1 MLFWPL
7 INYKLLNEEKYKMNK
22 ATYGKY
28 KRQFFILCGLI
39 MVASLVFLLLQKKTT
54 LKSSDEFNKEINNLY
69 SFFVN
74 KNSNLQNKKIIK
86 IKSGDSLQRILL
98 KEGIPQSEI
107 NKIYSQIIKKFDLK
121 KIQQGQD
128 LKVILNKNNGQI
140 SISRLSFQ
148 LDSLSTVHLYS
159 NQNDYAVK
167 IIKKN
172 LEKVNFLA
180 QGVIQNSL
188 YGSANKVG
196 VDPEIII
203 EFARIFGFE
212 IDFQRDIRAN
222 DEFKIFYERYEDDDG
237 ETHKNGNI
245 LFAYMKNNGREIT
258 LYRYTDAKKI
268 SGYYTADGKSIEKAL
283 MKTPINGARLSS
295 VFGFRKHP
303 ILGYNKLHQGTDF
316 AAPRGTPVM
325 ASGSGTIERASWF
338 GAYGKYVSIRHN
350 STYKTAYAHLS
361 GFGKGI
367 KAGTKVQQ
375 GRIIGYVGSTGR
387 STGPHLHYEVLVNNK
402 RVNSQRLNLPSG
414 RSLNKEEIID
424 FNTQIK
430 RVKELAATSK
440 KSG

>member
-1 MLFWPL
+1 M
-7 INYKLLNEEKYKMNK
+7 KK

-39 MVASLVFLLLQKKTT
+39 MLASLVFLLLQKKTT

-107 NKIYSQIIKKFDLK
+107 NKIYSQIVKKFDLK

-128 LKVILNKNNGQI
+128 LKVILNKNNNQT

-180 QGVIQNSL
+180 QGAIQNSL
-188 YGSANKVG
+188 YGSASKVG

-222 DEFKIFYERYEDDDG
+222 DEFKIFYERYEDDDK
-237 ETHKNGNI
+237 EVQKNGNI
-245 LFAYMKNNGREIT
+245 LFAYMKNNGKEIS
-258 LYRYTDAKKI
+258 LYRFTDQKKI
-268 SGYYTADGKSIEKAL
+268 TGYYTADGKSIEKAL

-295 VFGFRKHP
+295 VFGFRRHP

-316 AAPRGTPVM
+316 SAPRGTPIM

-338 GAYGKYVSIRHN
+338 GAYGKYVRIRHN

-367 KAGTKVQQ
+367 KSGSRVQQ
-375 GRIIGYVGSTGR
+375 GQIIGYVGSTGR
-387 STGPHLHYEVLVNNK
+387 STGPHLHYEVLINNK
-402 RVNSQRLNLPSG
+402 RVNSQKLNLPSG
-414 RSLNKEEIID
+414 KNLTGVEKQD
-424 FNTQIK
+424 FENI
-430 RVKELAATSK
+430 K
-440 KSG
+440 KSFDKLLSQNQVR

>member
-1 MLFWPL
+1 
-7 INYKLLNEEKYKMNK
+7 
-22 ATYGKY
+22 
-28 KRQFFILCGLI
+28 

-107 NKIYSQIIKKFDLK
+107 NKIYSQIVKKFDLK

-128 LKVILNKNNGQI
+128 LKVILNKNNNQT

-180 QGVIQNSL
+180 QGAIQNSL
-188 YGSANKVG
+188 YGSASKVG

-222 DEFKIFYERYEDDDG
+222 DEFKIFYERYEDDDK
-237 ETHKNGNI
+237 EVQKNGNI
-245 LFAYMKNNGREIT
+245 LFAYMKNNGKEIS
-258 LYRYTDAKKI
+258 LYRFTDQKKI
-268 SGYYTADGKSIEKAL
+268 TGYYTADGKSIEKAL

-295 VFGFRKHP
+295 VFGFRRHP

-316 AAPRGTPVM
+316 AAPRGTPIM
-325 ASGSGTIERASWF
+325 ASGSGTIEKASWF
-338 GAYGKYVSIRHN
+338 GAYGKYVRIRHN

-367 KAGTKVQQ
+367 KSGSRVQQ
-375 GRIIGYVGSTGR
+375 GQIIGYVGSTGR
-387 STGPHLHYEVLVNNK
+387 STGPHLHYEVLINNK
-402 RVNSQRLNLPSG
+402 RVNSQKLNLPSG
-414 RSLNKEEIID
+414 KNLTGVEKQDFENII
-424 FNTQIK
+424 
-430 RVKELAATSK
+430 
-440 KSG
+440 KSFDKLLSQNQVR

>member
-1 MLFWPL
+1 MKKPIYL
-7 INYKLLNEEKYKMNK
+7 
-22 ATYGKY
+22 KY
-28 KRQFFILCGLI
+28 KRQFFILFSLI
-39 MVASLVFLLLQKKTT
+39 VLASLVFLLLQKKTP
-54 LKSSDEFNKEINNLY
+54 LKSSNEFNKEINNLY

-128 LKVILNKNNGQI
+128 LKVILNKNNNQI

-188 YGSANKVG
+188 YGSASKVG

-222 DEFKIFYERYEDDDG
+222 DEFKIFYERYEDDDK
-237 ETHKNGNI
+237 EVQKNGNI
-245 LFAYMKNNGREIT
+245 LFAYMKNNGKEIS
-258 LYRYTDAKKI
+258 LYRFTDQKKI
-268 SGYYTADGKSIEKAL
+268 TGYYTADGKSIEKAL

-295 VFGFRKHP
+295 VFGFRRHP

-316 AAPRGTPVM
+316 SAPRGTPIM
-325 ASGSGTIERASWF
+325 ASGSGTIEKASWF
-338 GAYGKYVSIRHN
+338 GAYGKYVRIRHN

-367 KAGTKVQQ
+367 KSGSRVQQ
-375 GRIIGYVGSTGR
+375 GQIIGYVGSTGR
-387 STGPHLHYEVLVNNK
+387 STGPHLHYEVLINNK
-402 RVNSQRLNLPSG
+402 RVNSQKLNLPSG
-414 RSLNKEEIID
+414 KNLTGVEKQD
-424 FNTQIK
+424 FENI
-430 RVKELAATSK
+430 K
-440 KSG
+440 KSFDKLLSQNQVR

>member
-1 MLFWPL
+1 LLFWPL

-107 NKIYSQIIKKFDLK
+107 NKIYSQIVKKFDLK

-128 LKVILNKNNGQI
+128 LKVILNKNNNQT

-180 QGVIQNSL
+180 QGAIQNSL
-188 YGSANKVG
+188 YGSASKVG

-222 DEFKIFYERYEDDDG
+222 DEFKIFYERYEDDDK
-237 ETHKNGNI
+237 EVQKNGNI
-245 LFAYMKNNGREIT
+245 LFAYMKNNGKEIS
-258 LYRYTDAKKI
+258 LYRFTDQKKI
-268 SGYYTADGKSIEKAL
+268 TGYYTADGKSIEKAL

-295 VFGFRKHP
+295 VFGFRRHP

-316 AAPRGTPVM
+316 AAPRGTPIM
-325 ASGSGTIERASWF
+325 ASGSGTIEKASWF
-338 GAYGKYVSIRHN
+338 GAYGKYVRIRHN

-367 KAGTKVQQ
+367 KSGSRVQQ
-375 GRIIGYVGSTGR
+375 GQIIGYVGSTGR
-387 STGPHLHYEVLVNNK
+387 STGPHLHYEVLINNK
-402 RVNSQRLNLPSG
+402 RVNSQKLNLPSG
-414 RSLNKEEIID
+414 KNLTGVEKQD
-424 FNTQIK
+424 FENI
-430 RVKELAATSK
+430 K
-440 KSG
+440 KSFDKLLSQNQVR

>member
-1 MLFWPL
+1 M
-7 INYKLLNEEKYKMNK
+7 KK
-22 ATYGKY
+22 AIYLKY
-28 KRQFFILCGLI
+28 KRQFFILFSLI
-39 MVASLVFLLLQKKTT
+39 ILASLVFLLLQKKTT

-86 IKSGDSLQRILL
+86 IKRGDSLQRILL

-128 LKVILNKNNGQI
+128 LKVILNKNNGHI

-188 YGSANKVG
+188 YGSASKVG

-222 DEFKIFYERYEDDDG
+222 DEFKIFYERYEDDDK
-237 ETHKNGNI
+237 EVQKNGNI
-245 LFAYMKNNGREIT
+245 LFAYMKNNGKEIS
-258 LYRYTDAKKI
+258 LYRFTDQKKI
-268 SGYYTADGKSIEKAL
+268 TCYYTADGKSIEKAL

-295 VFGFRKHP
+295 VFGFRRHP

-316 AAPRGTPVM
+316 AAPRGTPIM
-325 ASGSGTIERASWF
+325 ASGSGTIEKASWF
-338 GAYGKYVSIRHN
+338 GAYGKYVRIRHN

-367 KAGTKVQQ
+367 KSGSRVKQ
-375 GRIIGYVGSTGR
+375 GQIIGYVGSTGR
-387 STGPHLHYEVLVNNK
+387 STGPHLHYEVLINNK
-402 RVNSQRLNLPSG
+402 RVNSQKLNLPSG
-414 RSLNKEEIID
+414 KNLTVVEKQD
-424 FNTQIK
+424 FENI
-430 RVKELAATSK
+430 K
-440 KSG
+440 KSFDKLLSQNQVR

>member
-1 MLFWPL
+1 MKKPIYL
-7 INYKLLNEEKYKMNK
+7 
-22 ATYGKY
+22 KY
-28 KRQFFILCGLI
+28 KRQFFILFSLI
-39 MVASLVFLLLQKKTT
+39 ILASLVFLLLQKKTT

-128 LKVILNKNNGQI
+128 LKVILNKNNNQI

-159 NQNDYAVK
+159 SQNDYAVK

-180 QGVIQNSL
+180 QGIIQNSL
-188 YGSANKVG
+188 YGSASKVG

-325 ASGSGTIERASWF
+325 ASGSGTVERASWF

-414 RSLNKEEIID
+414 RSLSKQEMQD
-424 FNTQIK
+424 FNNQIK
-430 RVKELAATSK
+430 KIKELAATSK
-440 KSG
+440 RNG